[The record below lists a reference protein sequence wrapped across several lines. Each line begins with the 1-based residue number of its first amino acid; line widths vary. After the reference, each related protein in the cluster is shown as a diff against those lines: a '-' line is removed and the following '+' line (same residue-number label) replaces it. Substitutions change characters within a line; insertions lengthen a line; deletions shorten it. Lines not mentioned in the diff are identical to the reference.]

1 MAHGS
6 GIGNFSVK
14 SQSPTQTAFINP
26 DPYAGMGDWVGP
38 GGGAY
43 PGSSYSTV
51 GMGGMGVGYNPAIV
65 AAGAPGATTGNEFVG
80 GVPAYAPQPFDAPIQ
95 QPTMFNMQPYV
106 ETFNAGWPTPMN
118 PGFNLDALA
127 SQAPPQSLWQ
137 QFLGALVTP
146 NAFAPHR
153 GRDR

>member
-1 MAHGS
+1 MGFRIDLRDPGQFS
-6 GIGNFSVK
+6 LDRGWTGNQQRDYQGIDWGG
-14 SQSPTQTAFINP
+14 PNP
-26 DPYAGMGDWVGP
+26 VG
-38 GGGAY
+38 
-43 PGSSYSTV
+43 
-51 GMGGMGVGYNPAIV
+51 NPAFM
-65 AAGAPGATTGNEFVG
+65 GNTNTGNEFVG

-106 ETFNAGWPTPMN
+106 ETFNTGWPTPMN
-118 PGFNLDALA
+118 PGYNLDSLAAPSDAWIA